1 MGHVELKQL
10 FHLIGAKY
18 NSCFFHDSKQE
29 VFIHW
34 NELVST
40 AVPFSK
46 RFGLSF
52 LISSSTSEQSFCI
65 HEGKEG

>member
-10 FHLIGAKY
+10 FHQIGAKY
-18 NSCFFHDSKQE
+18 NFFSYDSNEE
-29 VFIHW
+29 VFIYW

-46 RFGLSF
+46 SFVLSF